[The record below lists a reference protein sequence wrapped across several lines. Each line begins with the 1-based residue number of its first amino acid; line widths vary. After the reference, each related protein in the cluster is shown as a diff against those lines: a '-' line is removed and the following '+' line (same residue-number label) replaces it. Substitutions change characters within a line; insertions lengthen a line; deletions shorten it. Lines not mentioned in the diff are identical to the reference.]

1 MRIRFSV
8 FLHHAATVGGFALGL
23 TLLWAFRT
31 PRALWRTVLLV
42 LFTVSQAFAFLKLIA
57 YAAQNR
63 DPLRERL
70 ERHPKPALAPVLAL
84 CGAAFKLGVPLL
96 LA

>member
-1 MRIRFSV
+1 MKIRFSV

-23 TLLWAFRT
+23 TLLWALRT
-31 PRALWRTVLLV
+31 PRAFWRTALLF
-42 LFTVSQAFAFLKLIA
+42 LFTISQAFAFLKLFA

-63 DPLRERL
+63 DPLREQL
-70 ERHPKPALAPVLAL
+70 ERHAALAPVLAL